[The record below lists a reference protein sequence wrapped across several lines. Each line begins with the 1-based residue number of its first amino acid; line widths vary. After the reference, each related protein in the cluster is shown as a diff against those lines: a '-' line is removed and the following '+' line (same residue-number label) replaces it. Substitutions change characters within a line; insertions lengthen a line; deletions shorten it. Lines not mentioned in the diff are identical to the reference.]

1 MFFTLKISRFVIFG
15 FLLFFI
21 SCKTIEIQ
29 EKNAFRDS
37 KYNYDFYEKQLEHSK
52 LSQENKNQLHSILY
66 DLVKTDKTEI
76 VTNDS
81 IAIRRDFFKPND
93 SIKLEYFEF
102 TPKNYK
108 KSGLFFL
115 GNGSTILRVFNE
127 LKEMAIASQTQIYVL
142 NYRGYGK
149 SEGEPSF
156 KTVFKDNQAF
166 LNLIQKS
173 NKIDFVIG
181 YSLGTVSATY
191 LATDNKINELIL
203 LSPISNARE
212 SISVIKKRQTRGV
225 KSVVR
230 PFIKLTMPE
239 YLADLSNNEKIK
251 AYKGKVIVMHSKD
264 DETLPY
270 SMGLG
275 VYRSITSPNKEF
287 ISLEHGGHKAP
298 FEQSNWNMIIDRL
311 K

>member
-1 MFFTLKISRFVIFG
+1 MFPTLKISRFAIFG
-15 FLLFFI
+15 LLLLFI

-37 KYNYDFYEKQLEHSK
+37 KYNYEFYEKQIARSA
-52 LSQENKNQLHSILY
+52 LSQEDKNQLNSILY
-66 DLVKTDKTEI
+66 DLVKTDKSEI

-81 IAIRRDFFKPND
+81 ITIRRDFFQAND

-127 LKEMAIASQTQIYVL
+127 LEEMAIASQTKIYVL

-149 SEGEPSF
+149 SDGEPSF
-156 KTVFKDNQAF
+156 KSVFQDNQAF
-166 LNLIQKS
+166 LNLVQKS
-173 NKIDFVIG
+173 NKIDFIIG

-203 LSPISNARE
+203 LSPISNAQE
-212 SISVIKKRQTRGV
+212 SISVIKKRQTRGF

-230 PFIKLTMPE
+230 PFVKLTMPD
-239 YLADLSNNEKIK
+239 YLANLSNNEKIK
-251 AYKGKVIVMHSKD
+251 TYKGKVIVMHAKD

-270 SMGLG
+270 SMGLA
-275 VYRSITSPNKEF
+275 VYRSVTSSNKEF
-287 ISLEHGGHKAP
+287 ISLDYGGHKAP
-298 FEQSNWNMIIDRL
+298 FDQSNWNLIIERL